1 MKKLI
6 IGAVAVLAAVSVHAA
21 SITWSSGV
29 VFGPSDSSG
38 TISATSTYKLADSST
53 AAMYLFIVTGDATH
67 TAAENFAAV
76 QSAGAYAT
84 YKDSLG
90 TAADSSTSLSSSKF
104 ADLESTGHAASET
117 VYAAVLCTYKD
128 GAGKD
133 WYLENYATVDINDL
147 GGNGS
152 LGNLARYNGGLKA
165 NGQLASWSSV
175 PEPTSGLLML
185 VGLAG
190 LALRRRRA

>member
-84 YKDSLG
+84 YNDSLG

-117 VYAAVLCTYKD
+117 VYAAILFTYKD
-128 GAGKD
+128 GDGKD
-133 WYLENYATVDINDL
+133 WYLENLAQTTISDL
-147 GGNGS
+147 GANAT
-152 LGNLARYNGGLKA
+152 LNNLARYNGGLSS
-165 NGQLASWSSV
+165 NGQIASWSSV